1 MGCFLA
7 CFGFSK
13 KRKRRIPAH
22 RIVVGGQIKGSY
34 EPLDSSSPIISL
46 GKAENPTSADSEPRQ
61 KPKEQPKLKPRKK
74 VSFNLNVQTY
84 EPISNTYY
92 LLEGEEE
99 EQMGN
104 NGGQESTAYSNYRYQ
119 NCRDCYDEED
129 DIAFED
135 GDFDEEEDDDDDDD
149 DDEYDWES
157 DIVGQRISQEGLSK
171 QLCKPV
177 EENANI
183 NAMPLSVREVHSVL
197 SPVENLSQW
206 RAAKAKAAPQKH
218 QRKENI
224 GVLQEPSL
232 PFKSNSN
239 LNSSPLCNQSKPI
252 LQEIKVDAS
261 LSSWL
266 NSPNV
271 HQSGV
276 FNAVEVRF
284 SLLFQASLFG

>member
-1 MGCFLA
+1 MY
-7 CFGFSK
+7 
-13 KRKRRIPAH
+13 
-22 RIVVGGQIKGSY
+22 V
-34 EPLDSSSPIISL
+34 
-46 GKAENPTSADSEPRQ
+46 RQ

-84 EPISNTYY
+84 EPISNTFH

-104 NGGQESTAYSNYRYQ
+104 NVGQESTGYSNYRYQ

-135 GDFDEEEDDDDDDD
+135 SDLDDEGEEDDDD

-157 DIVGQRISQEGLSK
+157 DIVGQTISQEGFSK

-206 RAAKAKAAPQKH
+206 RAAKAKSAPNKH
-218 QRKENI
+218 QWMENI

-239 LNSSPLCNQSKPI
+239 LKSSSLCNKSNSL

-266 NSPNV
+266 NSPNI
-271 HQSGV
+271 HQSGTTSTKNKLEISNSWKIRGDRSSI
-276 FNAVEVRF
+276 FEPTFLEAC
-284 SLLFQASLFG
+284 